1 MICSLL
7 TYTATL
13 QPLDR
18 LVTPISAFLQLLK
31 RLSPMI
37 DMTWRRGLSRDNW
50 LMQNNIKIIKTLRIT
65 EISKYNQSLLPN
77 TKRPPLIINT
87 ASSF

>member
-65 EISKYNQSLLPN
+65 EISKYN
-77 TKRPPLIINT
+77 
-87 ASSF
+87 